1 MAFQLDVLV
10 TLSVLDRL
18 VDTDPKS
25 SAEAPLTRAE
35 SVRRLRIAVRRDLE
49 WLLNSRRIAVP
60 PDPGLLELNRSV
72 YVYGLPDISSIRIAD
87 RAEQAKLLSAIER
100 AVQIFEPRLTDVR
113 VIPIKDESKKSIQR
127 MDFRIE
133 GMLLMDPAPV
143 HISFDTTLDGVN
155 QNYRIK
161 SDGID

>member
-18 VDTDPKS
+18 VDSDPKNS
-25 SAEAPLTRAE
+25 TEAPLTRAE

-49 WLLNSRRIAVP
+49 WLLNSRRIAIP
-60 PDPGLLELNRSV
+60 PDAALSELNRSV
-72 YVYGLPDISSIRIAD
+72 YVYGLPDIASVRIAD
-87 RAEQAKLLSAIER
+87 RAEQARLLAAIEKS
-100 AVQIFEPRLTDVR
+100 VQIFEPRLTNVR
-113 VIPIKDESKKSIQR
+113 IIPVIDESKKSIQR

-133 GMLLMDPAPV
+133 GLLLMDPAPV
-143 HISFDTTLDGVN
+143 HISFDTTLDAVN

-161 SDGID
+161 SDGMD

>member
-18 VDTDPKS
+18 VDSDPKNS
-25 SAEAPLTRAE
+25 TEAPLTRAE

-49 WLLNSRRIAVP
+49 WLLNSRRIAIA
-60 PDPGLLELNRSV
+60 PDPALSELNRSV
-72 YVYGLPDISSIRIAD
+72 YVYGLPDIASVRIAD
-87 RAEQAKLLSAIER
+87 RAEQARLLAAIEKS
-100 AVQIFEPRLTDVR
+100 VQIFEPRLTNVR
-113 VIPIKDESKKSIQR
+113 IIPVIDESKKSIQR

-133 GMLLMDPAPV
+133 GLLLMDPAPV
-143 HISFDTTLDGVN
+143 HISFDTTLDAVN

-161 SDGID
+161 SDGMD